1 MAFEVVPRAGVA
13 LPSQPFVPDA
23 QGGVRAEQTRTSPKS
38 WTAEAAHWKTAV
50 NAAHRNQMFCTPFV
64 WFAALIATPAWGQAS
79 ISGRVEDASG
89 SPIGGASVT
98 VKSLETGASRTA
110 ATNAA
115 GNYGVLSL
123 PLGAQELKAEKSGF
137 KAALRTGIE
146 LRIGQEAVVNLR
158 LEVGDLSQQVTVSE
172 QVPVVNTATASV
184 AGMVGEHAVKN
195 LPLNGRS
202 FDNLITLNPG
212 SINYSAMKSAQTST
226 SNGNT
231 FSVNGRRTA
240 ENLFLLNGIEY
251 GGASQ
256 LAVTPGGASGELL
269 GIDAIREFNV
279 LTDTYGAEYGKRAG
293 AQVSAATQAGTNVL
307 HVSLFEF
314 LRNSAL
320 DARNF
325 FDRGS
330 VPPFRRN
337 QFGGALGG
345 PLQKNKLF
353 VFGNYEG
360 FRQAL
365 AVSNVAVVPDAQA
378 RLGRL
383 PNSTGAYTQDAN
395 LNPAM
400 LAYMSFWPQPNG
412 PERLVGGL
420 PTGTALAYNTPR
432 QSIREDFGTTRTD
445 YALGS
450 RDWLAGIYT
459 IDDGNSLIPVADPLF
474 ASYETLRAQVAS
486 AQETHV
492 FSPQFLSIFDVGFS
506 RAGFNLDSSPLASFP
521 ASDSFVSGSGPG
533 GIVIGGGVTTTG
545 PGSITS
551 AGPNNAANAWNRRNL
566 FTWTDGV
573 QIIRGIHQ
581 ISAGVW
587 FQRLRDNEDTASRQ
601 LGQASFVSLMT
612 FLQGRVSSFQVVPT
626 ATELGW
632 RSLLGAWHF
641 EDTIKLLPNLTLQA
655 GIRYEF
661 TNGWNEVAGRAAN
674 YVTNGSGVLETTPV
688 ISRSALTKNNA
699 TRLLGP
705 RIALAWD
712 VFENGHTVLRAG
724 FGTYYSL
731 IDDLSFLLNSIPPYN
746 GALSFT
752 NISLPSILPILPNVA
767 PPPAC
772 GFGVPARCSIYAPQ
786 GIQPDAKTL
795 AVEEWRFTVERQLDH
810 NTNLRM
816 AYVGS
821 FGYHGLL
828 SVDPNTIP
836 AQICADPGG
845 CTAGGTPG
853 TVTNIV
859 PQGAQYISVGSRP
872 NPYLGAGFF
881 WYTEGNSSYNAL
893 QVDVN
898 RRLTRGLE
906 FRANYTWSKN
916 LDLNSA
922 LTGAQANNQAQMI
935 LDRNDLRRDWGP
947 SALNVTSQGS
957 VSWIYSLPFG
967 RDRRWLARTSQIQD
981 RLAGGWQ
988 LDGIATL
995 LSGFPFT
1002 PQIGSNRSGDGDTR
1016 NPDRPSLNPAFS
1028 GPVVAGSPNQWFNP
1042 SAFVLPASGTYGDL
1056 GRGTYTG
1063 PGLLA
1068 LDLSLVK
1075 NIAIAERTRLQLR
1088 SEFFNI
1094 MNHTNLGTPNAIVFS
1109 GGAISP
1115 SAGLITATA
1124 TTGRQIQ
1131 FGLKVIF

>member
-1 MAFEVVPRAGVA
+1 M
-13 LPSQPFVPDA
+13 
-23 QGGVRAEQTRTSPKS
+23 
-38 WTAEAAHWKTAV
+38 
-50 NAAHRNQMFCTPFV
+50 NAAHLNWLFCT
-64 WFAALIATPAWGQAS
+64 WIAALIAGPAWGQGSAS

-89 SPIGGASVT
+89 SPIRGASVT

-110 ATNAA
+110 ATNAE
-115 GNYGVLSL
+115 GNYKILSV
-123 PLGAQELKAEKSGF
+123 PLGAQEVKAEKPGF
-137 KAALRTGIE
+137 KAALRTGID

-158 LEVGDLSQQVTVSE
+158 LEVGDLAQQVTVSE
-172 QVPVVNTATASV
+172 QAPVVNTTTASV
-184 AGMVGEHAVKN
+184 AGLVGEREVKD

-212 SINYSAMKSAQTST
+212 SLNYSAMKSAQTST
-226 SNGNT
+226 SDGNT
-231 FSVNGRRTA
+231 FSVDGRRTA

-251 GGASQ
+251 MGASQ

-279 LTDTYGAEYGKRAG
+279 LSDTYGAEYGKRAG
-293 AQVSAATQAGTNVL
+293 AQVSVATQAGTNVL
-307 HVSLFEF
+307 HGSVFEF

-325 FDRGS
+325 FDQAA

-353 VFGNYEG
+353 LFANYEG

-378 RLGRL
+378 RLGLL
-383 PNSTGAYTQDAN
+383 PNASGIYTKVEN

-412 PERLVGGL
+412 PERLVSGL
-420 PTGTALAYNTPR
+420 PTGTALAYNNPR

-459 IDDGNSLIPVADPLF
+459 IDDGNSLIPLADPLF
-474 ASYETLRAQVAS
+474 ASYETLRAEVAS

-492 FSPQFLSIFDVGFS
+492 FSPRFLNTFNAGFS

-521 ASDSFVSGSGPG
+521 ASDSFVSGLGPG
-533 GIVIGGGVTTTG
+533 GMVIGGGVTTTG
-545 PGSITS
+545 LGSIVS

-573 QIIRGIHQ
+573 QIIKGIHQ

-587 FQRLRDNEDTASRQ
+587 FERLQDNEDSASRQ
-601 LGQASFVSLMT
+601 LGQASFTSLTT
-612 FLQGRVSSFQVVPT
+612 FLQGKVSSFQVVPT
-626 ATELGW
+626 PSELGW
-632 RSLLGAWHF
+632 RSLFGAWYF
-641 EDTIKLLPNLTLQA
+641 EDIIKLLPNLTLQA
-655 GIRYEF
+655 GIRHEF
-661 TNGWNEVAGRAAN
+661 TNGWNEVDGRAAN
-674 YVTNGSGVLETTPV
+674 YITNGDGVLETTPV
-688 ISRSALTKNNA
+688 LGHSAFTENNA
-699 TRLLGP
+699 TRLFGR

-712 VFENGHTVLRAG
+712 IFGNGRTVLRAG

-731 IDDLSFLLNSIPPYN
+731 IDDLSFLLNSLPPYN
-746 GALSFT
+746 GALSFA
-752 NISLPSILPILPNVA
+752 NVSLPSILPIVPNVA
-767 PPPAC
+767 PPPSC
-772 GFGVPARCSIYAPQ
+772 GPGVPAPCTTYAPQ
-786 GIQPDAKTL
+786 GIQPNAKTPT
-795 AVEEWRFTVERQLDH
+795 VEEWRFTVERRLDH
-810 NTNLRM
+810 NTALRL

-836 AQICADPGG
+836 AQICASPSG

-853 TVTNIV
+853 TTTSIV
-859 PQGAQYISVGSRP
+859 PQGAQYIPVGSRP

-893 QVDVN
+893 QVDVS
-898 RRLTRGLE
+898 RRLAHGLE

-916 LDLNSA
+916 LDVNSA

-935 LDRNDLRRDWGP
+935 LDRNDLQRDWGP

-957 VSWIYSLPFG
+957 ISWTYALPFG
-967 RDRRWLARTSQIQD
+967 TGRRWLASLRRIQD
-981 RLAGGWQ
+981 KLVGGWQ

-1028 GPVVAGSPNQWFNP
+1028 GPVVVGNPNQWFNP
-1042 SAFVLPASGTYGDL
+1042 SAFVLPAAGTYGNL

-1063 PGLLA
+1063 PGLAA
-1068 LDLSLVK
+1068 LDLSLDK
-1075 NIAIAERTRLQLR
+1075 GIAVTERMNLRIR

-1094 MNHTNLGTPNAIVFS
+1094 LNHTNLGTPNAIVFS

-1124 TTGRQIQ
+1124 TTSRQIQ
-1131 FGLKVIF
+1131 FGLKLIF

>member
-1 MAFEVVPRAGVA
+1 MAAPV
-13 LPSQPFVPDA
+13 
-23 QGGVRAEQTRTSPKS
+23 
-38 WTAEAAHWKTAV
+38 
-50 NAAHRNQMFCTPFV
+50 
-64 WFAALIATPAWGQAS
+64 WGQVSAS

-89 SPIGGASVT
+89 RPIGGATVT
-98 VKSLETGASRTA
+98 AKSPETGRSRTA
-110 ATNAA
+110 ATNAE
-115 GNYGVLSL
+115 GNYRVLSL
-123 PLGAQELKAEKSGF
+123 PLGEQEVKAEKPGF
-137 KAALRTGIE
+137 KAALRTGID

-158 LEVGDLSQQVTVSE
+158 LEVGDLAQQVTVSE
-172 QVPVVNTATASV
+172 QVPVVNTTTAPV
-184 AGMVGEHAVKN
+184 AGVVGEHAVKD

-202 FDNLITLNPG
+202 FDNLIALNPG
-212 SINYSAMKSAQTST
+212 AINYSAMKSAQTST
-226 SNGNT
+226 SDGNT
-231 FSVNGRRTA
+231 FSVDGRRTA

-251 GGASQ
+251 TGASQ
-256 LAVTPGGASGELL
+256 LAVTPGGVSGELL

-293 AQVSAATQAGTNVL
+293 AQVNVATQSGANVP
-307 HVSLFEF
+307 HGSVFEF

-325 FDRGS
+325 FDRSS
-330 VPPFRRN
+330 VPAFRRN
-337 QFGGALGG
+337 QFGAALGG
-345 PLQKNKLF
+345 PLRKNKLF
-353 VFGNYEG
+353 LFGNYEG

-365 AVSNVAVVPDAQA
+365 AVSNVAVLPDAQA
-378 RLGRL
+378 RLGLL
-383 PNSTGAYTQDAN
+383 PNASGVYTQVAN

-412 PERLVGGL
+412 PERLVSGL
-420 PTGTALAYNTPR
+420 PTGTALGYNNPR

-459 IDDGNSLIPVADPLF
+459 IDDGNSLIPLADPLF

-492 FSPQFLSIFDVGFS
+492 FSPRFLNTFDAGFS

-521 ASDSFVSGSGPG
+521 AGDSFVSGLGPG

-545 PGSITS
+545 LGSITS

-566 FTWTDGV
+566 FSLTDSFQV
-573 QIIRGIHQ
+573 IQGIHQ

-587 FQRLRDNEDTASRQ
+587 FQRVQDNEDTASRQ
-601 LGQASFVSLMT
+601 LGQASFTSLTT
-612 FLQGRVSSFQVVPT
+612 FLQGKVGSFQVVPT
-626 ATELGW
+626 PSELGW
-632 RSLLGAWHF
+632 RSLLGAWYF
-641 EDTIKLLPNLTLQA
+641 EDTMKLLPNLTLQA
-655 GIRYEF
+655 GIRHEF

-674 YVTNGSGVLETTPV
+674 YVTNGEGVLETTPA
-688 ISRSALTKNNA
+688 IGHSAFTENNA
-699 TRLLGP
+699 TRLFGP
-705 RIALAWD
+705 RIAVAWD
-712 VFENGHTVLRAG
+712 VFGSGHTVVRAG
-724 FGTYYSL
+724 FGAYYSL
-731 IDDLSFLLNSIPPYN
+731 IDDLSFLLNSLPPYN
-746 GALSFT
+746 GALSFA
-752 NISLPSILPILPNVA
+752 NVPLPSILPILRNAA

-772 GFGVPARCSIYAPQ
+772 GPGVPAPCTTYAPQ
-786 GIQPDAKTL
+786 GIEANAKTP
-795 AVEEWRFTVERQLDH
+795 AVEEWRFTVERQLDR
-810 NTNLRM
+810 NTVLRL

-828 SVDPNTIP
+828 SVDPNTIA
-836 AQICADPGG
+836 AQICASPSG

-853 TVTNIV
+853 TATSIV
-859 PQGAQYISVGSRP
+859 PQGAQYIPVGSRP
-872 NPYLGAGFF
+872 NRYLGAGFF

-893 QVDVN
+893 QVDVS
-898 RRLTRGLE
+898 RRLTQGLE

-916 LDLNSA
+916 LDMNSA

-957 VSWIYSLPFG
+957 ISWTYALPFG
-967 RDRRWLARTSQIQD
+967 RERRWLAGLSRIQD
-981 RLAGGWQ
+981 ALIGGWQ
-988 LDGIATL
+988 LNGIATL

-1028 GPVVAGSPNQWFNP
+1028 GPVVVGNPNQWFNP
-1042 SAFVLPASGTYGDL
+1042 NAFVLPAAGTYGNL

-1063 PGLLA
+1063 PGLAA
-1068 LDLSLVK
+1068 LDLSLAK
-1075 NIAIAERTRLQLR
+1075 DIAATERMRLQLR

-1094 MNHTNLGTPNAIVFS
+1094 ANHTNLGTPNAIVFS
-1109 GGAISP
+1109 GSAISP
-1115 SAGLITATA
+1115 SAGLVTATA
-1124 TTGRQIQ
+1124 TTSRQIQ
-1131 FGLKVIF
+1131 FGLKVVF

>member
-1 MAFEVVPRAGVA
+1 MAA
-13 LPSQPFVPDA
+13 
-23 QGGVRAEQTRTSPKS
+23 
-38 WTAEAAHWKTAV
+38 
-50 NAAHRNQMFCTPFV
+50 
-64 WFAALIATPAWGQAS
+64 PAWGQVSAS

-89 SPIGGASVT
+89 SPISGATVT

-110 ATNAA
+110 ATNAE
-115 GNYGVLSL
+115 GNYRVLSL
-123 PLGAQELKAEKSGF
+123 PLGAQEVKAGKSGF
-137 KAALRTGIE
+137 KAALRIGID

-158 LEVGDLSQQVTVSE
+158 LQLGDLAQQVTVSE
-172 QVPVVNTATASV
+172 QVLVVNTTTASV
-184 AGMVGEHAVKN
+184 AGLVGEREVKD

-202 FDNLITLNPG
+202 FDNLIALNPG

-231 FSVNGRRTA
+231 FSVDGRRTA

-251 GGASQ
+251 MGASQ

-293 AQVSAATQAGTNVL
+293 AQVSVATQAGTKVL
-307 HVSLFEF
+307 HGSVFEF

-325 FDRGS
+325 FDQAS

-353 VFGNYEG
+353 LFGNYEG

-378 RLGRL
+378 RLGLL
-383 PNSTGAYTQDAN
+383 PNAAGVYTKVAN

-420 PTGTALAYNTPR
+420 PTGTALAYNNPR
-432 QSIREDFGTTRTD
+432 QSIREDFGTTRAD
-445 YALGS
+445 YTLGS

-459 IDDGNSLIPVADPLF
+459 IDDGNSLIPLSDPLF

-492 FSPQFLSIFDVGFS
+492 FSPWFLNTFDAGFS
-506 RAGFNLDSSPLASFP
+506 RAGFNLDSPLLASFP
-521 ASDSFVSGSGPG
+521 ASDSFVSGLGPG

-545 PGSITS
+545 LGSITS
-551 AGPNNAANAWNRRNL
+551 AGPNNAANVWSRRNL
-566 FTWTDGV
+566 YTWTDGV
-573 QIIRGIHQ
+573 QIVKGIHQ

-587 FQRLRDNEDTASRQ
+587 FQRLQDNEDTASRQ
-601 LGQASFVSLMT
+601 LGQASFTSLTT
-612 FLQGRVSSFQVVPT
+612 FLQGKVSSFQVVPT
-626 ATELGW
+626 PSELGW
-632 RSLLGAWHF
+632 RSLFGAWYF

-655 GIRYEF
+655 GIRHEF
-661 TNGWNEVAGRAAN
+661 TNGWNGVAGRAAN
-674 YVTNGSGVLETTPV
+674 YITNGDGVLETTPV
-688 ISRSALTKNNA
+688 VGHSAFTENNA
-699 TRLLGP
+699 TRLFGP

-712 VFENGHTVLRAG
+712 VFGNGRTVLRAG

-731 IDDLSFLLNSIPPYN
+731 IDDLSFLLNSVPPYN
-746 GALSFT
+746 GALSFA
-752 NISLPSILPILPNVA
+752 NVSLPPILPILPNVA
-767 PPPAC
+767 PPPSC
-772 GFGVPARCSIYAPQ
+772 GPGVPAPCTTYAPQ
-786 GIQPDAKTL
+786 GIQPNAKTP
-795 AVEEWRFTVERQLDH
+795 AVQEWRFTVERQLDR
-810 NTNLRM
+810 NTVLRL

-836 AQICADPGG
+836 ARICASASG

-853 TVTNIV
+853 TTTSIV
-859 PQGAQYISVGSRP
+859 PQGAQYIPAGSRP

-893 QVDVN
+893 QVDAS
-898 RRLTRGLE
+898 RRLTQGLE

-916 LDLNSA
+916 LDMNSA

-935 LDRNDLRRDWGP
+935 LDRNDLLRDWGP
-947 SALNVTSQGS
+947 SALNVTSQAS
-957 VSWIYSLPFG
+957 ISWIYSLPFG
-967 RDRRWLARTSQIQD
+967 RDRRWSAGLSRIQD
-981 RLAGGWQ
+981 ALIGGWQ

-1028 GPVVAGSPNQWFNP
+1028 GPVVVGNPNQWFNP
-1042 SAFVLPASGTYGDL
+1042 SAFVLPAPGTYGDL

-1063 PGLLA
+1063 PGLA
-1068 LDLSLVK
+1068 VLDLSLVK
-1075 NIAIAERTRLQLR
+1075 DIAATERMNLQLR

-1094 MNHTNLGTPNAIVFS
+1094 FNHTNLGTPNAIVFS

-1124 TTGRQIQ
+1124 TTSRQIQ
-1131 FGLKVIF
+1131 FGLKLIF